1 LKSIKK
7 KAKYDC
13 LGKANLFYGTRW
25 WRFLYGTLIN
35 SLSLLTCLL
44 GSSLFSMAAFSIFI
58 LVSFV
63 YLMVVISFFIH
74 APDLVL
80 IPKVN
85 TYAYHNEE
93 LLYNKT
99 DFLYGHYTGFSSL
112 TFKENTFANYTID
125 YTTGD
130 TMNFVTVFGVLF
142 SSIIGLLTGANR
154 VEWGNY
160 K

>member
-1 LKSIKK
+1 
-7 KAKYDC
+7 
-13 LGKANLFYGTRW
+13 
-25 WRFLYGTLIN
+25 
-35 SLSLLTCLL
+35 
-44 GSSLFSMAAFSIFI
+44 
-58 LVSFV
+58 
-63 YLMVVISFFIH
+63 MVVISFFIRG
-74 APDLVL
+74 PDLVL

-85 TYAYHNEE
+85 TYAYNNEE

-99 DFLYGHYTGFSSL
+99 DFLYGHYTSFSSS
-112 TFKENTFANYTID
+112 TFRENTFANYTID

-130 TMNFVTVFGVLF
+130 TMNFVNVFGVLF